1 MLESNEDEY
10 SVTVSVTDE
19 GHGIPPE
26 LIERILEPFFTT
38 KEPGEGTGLGLAM
51 VYSIIEDH
59 SGHLDIIS
67 PADTVNNRGAQFV
80 FTLPRHMDFPP
91 ED

>member
-1 MLESNEDEY
+1 EKTQVLFCNDIPKTAIIAGDAQRIIQVFINLLSNARDASGEQGRVMLESNEDED

-38 KEPGEGTGLGLAM
+38 KE
-51 VYSIIEDH
+51 
-59 SGHLDIIS
+59 
-67 PADTVNNRGAQFV
+67 
-80 FTLPRHMDFPP
+80 
-91 ED
+91 